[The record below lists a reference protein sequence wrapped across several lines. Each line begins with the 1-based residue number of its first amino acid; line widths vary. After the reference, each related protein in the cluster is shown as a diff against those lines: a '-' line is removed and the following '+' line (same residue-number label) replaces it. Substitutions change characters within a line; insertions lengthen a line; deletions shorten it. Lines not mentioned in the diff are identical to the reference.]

1 MTTFDNDTDYLLFLP
16 NGATNLSQVVK
27 IRTSEI
33 VIKALK
39 QVGLLS
45 KVTIAGT
52 APDDTTILWLD
63 TSTDPDTL
71 RYYTGGSWTEVTE
84 ASQAFNILHPLP
96 EIIHD
101 VMTYDAVGD
110 GVTNDRA
117 AFVSAD
123 GTGRVLVSAGTYRIS
138 TSVTIASDVEFALGA
153 SLTIDSGAVVT
164 FSGNVKAPTTKRIF
178 AGSGTVS
185 LAGQRG
191 HIHPEWWGAVADG
204 ATRSDLAFEAAI
216 DAAASGGAVIECA
229 RGDYVFEGTVTI
241 DKAVSLIGQGWHHT
255 RFITLVSTNLTFF
268 VHKTNYG
275 DIRNLGFD
283 GENHERPQGSST
295 VTFSTAADTV
305 TWAGHDIPENTPIF
319 FQTTGA
325 LPTNVSAGIYYY
337 VINTTTNTFQLS
349 TTYGG
354 SAVDFT
360 GSQSGTHTAWVN
372 FPTTNSLIG
381 IKCESGSGVSRFS
394 DIYTFRIGYPLVMES
409 GNDVRLSHFRL
420 LYSKVGVTLAGVG
433 TRGTADVAASSV
445 SECTFEQFYI
455 GHLEGQGNGTAMLLD
470 GGCSSNYFRD
480 IRGAGGSYGLKVQW
494 EGGPKPPNNN
504 WFVMSIFDR
513 AAIACGH
520 ISACW
525 LIEFIESNFTGC
537 LAGSGLVIDEAY
549 ETGTLDGV
557 TLKQSYCGGAS
568 VHGLSWVSGRNV
580 IVEGGRFLGNSLGSS
595 GAYAGIKVGAGAAGL
610 CQIQNA
616 MCGLSNSGDSG
627 FGFLLALQGYGI
639 QIESGACTDETATT
653 ATIAGIAAYPLPG
666 SVGRIMVVG
675 NMCGGNYVAG
685 ISGTGAPTG
694 VYSEISNN
702 LGSDPADV
710 TKLSEV
716 RALAVLEAST
726 TVKGRVELATSA
738 ETITGTDTARAV
750 TPAGMAAVTATT
762 GRAGLVELATDAEAQ
777 TGTDT
782 ARAITPANLQAVT
795 ATETRAGVVELATTG
810 EAQTGT
816 DTARAV
822 TPAGLASVT
831 ATTTRAGLVELA
843 TDAEAQAG
851 TDTARA
857 ITPANLAAVT
867 ATTTRAGVVELATT
881 AEATTG
887 TDTARAVTPAGLAA
901 YAPAA
906 TTTAAGKVEL
916 ATSAE
921 TQTGTDTD
929 RAVTPAG
936 MASVTATTT
945 RAGLVE
951 LATDAEAQTGTDTAR
966 AITPANLQ
974 AVTAT
979 TTRAG
984 VVELATTAEATTGT
998 DTARAVTPEGLK
1010 TVADTKAALAGATF
1024 TGAIVTPRVHTQ
1036 SFTIAD
1042 DAATSFTPSSSNV
1055 LMALTSVTA
1064 TLSGIFR
1071 IRSIATVSCVLL
1083 TSNSANLT
1091 ALNTDGS
1098 LAGTTGTDT
1107 EFTVRCNSADGKVYL
1122 ENRRGASVT
1131 VSVTVIC

>member
-178 AGSGTVS
+178 AGSGTVL

-241 DKAVSLIGQGWHHT
+241 DKAVSLVGQGWHHT

-319 FQTTGA
+319 FQTTGS

-360 GSQSGTHTAWVN
+360 GSQSGTHTAYVN
-372 FPTTNSLIG
+372 FPTTNDLIG

-694 VYSEISNN
+694 LYSEISNN

-716 RALAVLEAST
+716 RALAFLEAST

-738 ETITGTDTARAV
+738 EA
-750 TPAGMAAVTATT
+750 
-762 GRAGLVELATDAEAQ
+762 L
-777 TGTDT
+777 
-782 ARAITPANLQAVT
+782 
-795 ATETRAGVVELATTG
+795 
-810 EAQTGT
+810 
-816 DTARAV
+816 
-822 TPAGLASVT
+822 
-831 ATTTRAGLVELA
+831 
-843 TDAEAQAG
+843 AG
-851 TDTARA
+851 TDTSRA
-857 ITPANLAAVT
+857 ITAVGLKAVADTKAPLASPALTGTPTAPTAAGGTNTTQIATTAFVKAAVDAVLDAPPGALDTLNELAAALGDDSNFASTVT
-867 ATTTRAGVVELATT
+867 AALAAKAPLASPTLTGVPAAPTAATGTNTTQLATT
-881 AEATTG
+881 AFVQAQIAST
-887 TDTARAVTPAGLAA
+887 V
-901 YAPAA
+901 PAA
-906 TTTAAGKVEL
+906 SDTVAGKVEL
-916 ATSAE
+916 AT
-921 TQTGTDTD
+921 
-929 RAVTPAG
+929 P
-936 MASVTATTT
+936 
-945 RAGLVE
+945 
-951 LATDAEAQTGTDTAR
+951 
-966 AITPANLQ
+966 
-974 AVTAT
+974 
-979 TTRAG
+979 
-984 VVELATTAEATTGT
+984 AEATTGT
-998 DTARAVTPEGLK
+998 ATGLAVTPEGLK

-1024 TGAIVTPRVHTQ
+1024 TGAIVAPRLHTQ

-1055 LMALTSVTA
+1055 LMALTSATA

-1071 IRSIATVSCVLL
+1071 IRTTATVSCVLL

-1091 ALNTDGS
+1091 ALNTN
-1098 LAGTTGTDT
+1098 GTLGGTDGTDT
-1107 EFTVRCNSADGKVYL
+1107 EFTVRCSSADGKIYL